1 MQKIASYIN
10 IATGRGE
17 LGKYAVAGQVMSDF
31 LWSPRLMVS
40 RFQLLAGQPMMHGTA
55 ATRKLIA
62 LDYARFLGGMAAV
75 YALGAMAGGE
85 EEPDPRSAD
94 FGKIKF
100 GDTRLDPLAGLA
112 QVTVL
117 VSRLASGSTKTQG
130 GEIEGLRGPDAAFG
144 SGAVGVI
151 GRFFR
156 SKLSPMVGT
165 AVNVLQGKD
174 AVGKESTPMKI
185 ALDMVIPLSFRDI
198 GDIMTQH
205 GIAAGATIT
214 MLSLLGMGAQN
225 YATNEYNNS
234 LKSMNIG
241 KKELKEATTD
251 AARLDILKA
260 RPYLRQQETIS
271 NISSQINRMEGIV
284 KLMEE
289 NAKQAKTPEA
299 KAVIDAEIAKINEK
313 LKIPK
318 QRVVDLIHGA
328 K

>member
-1 MQKIASYIN
+1 
-10 IATGRGE
+10 
-17 LGKYAVAGQVMSDF
+17 
-31 LWSPRLMVS
+31 
-40 RFQLLAGQPMMHGTA
+40 
-55 ATRKLIA
+55 
-62 LDYARFLGGMAAV
+62 MAAV

-100 GDTRLDPLAGLA
+100 GNTRLDPLAGLA

-117 VSRLASGSTKTQG
+117 VSRIISGSTKTQG
-130 GEIEGLRGPDAAFG
+130 GEIEKLAGPDAAFG
-144 SGAVGVI
+144 SGIPGVI
-151 GRFFR
+151 GRFLR
-156 SKLSPMVGT
+156 NKLSPMVGT
-165 AVNVLQGKD
+165 AINVAAGSN
-174 AVGKESTPMKI
+174 AVGEKTTPLSV
-185 ALDMVIPLSFRDI
+185 ARDMVSPLAFRDVQ
-198 GDIMTQH
+198 DIMIEH
-205 GIAAGATIT
+205 GIGPGTAIM
-214 MLSLLGMGAQN
+214 MLSTLGIGAQN
-225 YATNEYNNS
+225 YATNEYKNS

>member
-1 MQKIASYIN
+1 
-10 IATGRGE
+10 
-17 LGKYAVAGQVMSDF
+17 
-31 LWSPRLMVS
+31 
-40 RFQLLAGQPMMHGTA
+40 
-55 ATRKLIA
+55 
-62 LDYARFLGGMAAV
+62 
-75 YALGAMAGGE
+75 
-85 EEPDPRSAD
+85 
-94 FGKIKF
+94 
-100 GDTRLDPLAGLA
+100 
-112 QVTVL
+112 
-117 VSRLASGSTKTQG
+117 
-130 GEIEGLRGPDAAFG
+130 
-144 SGAVGVI
+144 
-151 GRFFR
+151 
-156 SKLSPMVGT
+156 MVGT